1 MEINLAFYQFSP
13 LFKKPQ
19 KNLASIGKSL
29 STLRDTIVVL
39 PELCH
44 CGYQFKNQD
53 ELLPFA
59 ETVDKGQT
67 ISSLTHL
74 ARQGNLLIIAGI
86 AERDEK
92 KIYNSA
98 VAVSSQGVIACYRK
112 VHLFNN
118 EKDLFSSGDNFQ
130 VVDWQGVSVGI
141 MICFDWFYPESVRTL
156 ARKGAEIICHPANL
170 VLPFCQDAMR
180 TRAIE
185 NRVFAVTANR
195 TGLEDRTAQGLERL
209 QFTGCSQVVG
219 PRGEVLFRTGSQEQL
234 EGQCLVDLEQARDKN
249 ITANNNIFSDLRP
262 DAYGR

>member
-1 MEINLAFYQFSP
+1 M
-13 LFKKPQ
+13 
-19 KNLASIGKSL
+19 
-29 STLRDTIVVL
+29 VL

-234 EGQCLVDLEQARDKN
+234 VGQCLVDLEQARDKN